1 MYLYHSPITDSV
13 KGTVQI
19 LKSIIQSRKCLGL
32 FSGLYFIVIANL
44 SISAVFNSSKVGTAE
59 SLVCENMS
67 FKIRITITLAVLIW
81 SPYSSFLYRLGVITR
96 VFFQSVIYYWEY
108 TRKITV
114 LQHFGLIQILFTEKQ
129 LWLAKNVK
137 AKFIVLLLKLCL
149 LLAFVVYFSDQVSI
163 WEKNKNGFC
172 VHHEYVML
180 KL

>member
-1 MYLYHSPITDSV
+1 M
-13 KGTVQI
+13 
-19 LKSIIQSRKCLGL
+19 
-32 FSGLYFIVIANL
+32 
-44 SISAVFNSSKVGTAE
+44 
-59 SLVCENMS
+59 
-67 FKIRITITLAVLIW
+67 
-81 SPYSSFLYRLGVITR
+81 
-96 VFFQSVIYYWEY
+96 
-108 TRKITV
+108 RKITV

-129 LWLAKNVK
+129 LWLAKYVK